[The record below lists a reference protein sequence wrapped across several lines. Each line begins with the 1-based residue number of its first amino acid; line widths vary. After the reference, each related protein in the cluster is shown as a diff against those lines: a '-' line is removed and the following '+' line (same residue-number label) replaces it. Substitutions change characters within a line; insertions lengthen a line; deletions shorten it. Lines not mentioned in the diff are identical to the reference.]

1 MDNMNRKDSLFSKF
15 KEAGQQH
22 VFHYWETLSNS
33 QQSLLLDQL
42 ESIDVHKLADYLHA
56 AKNEQSRD
64 LIQTIQP
71 FSGTVGKGST
81 LINMNNQ
88 NQNENDQEQGQE
100 VDLYQVGMTAIR
112 QNQVAAVLLA
122 GGQGTRLG
130 FDGPKGM
137 YDIGLPS
144 GSTLF
149 CLISQ
154 RLVKLSQLAKASHGQ
169 DGVSMDVKIPL
180 YIMTSPMNHDETKS
194 YFESNQYFG
203 LPAEDVI
210 FFSQGVLPCLSTKG
224 KILLEKPYQ
233 CSMAPDGNGGIYPAM
248 EKSGVLA
255 DMVQRGILHIHT
267 FAIDNSLVKPA
278 DPNFIGYCI
287 QTKADCGNKVLWK
300 SDPHEKVGVIA
311 EKDGKPCVVEYSELS
326 KDMAE
331 RLVLV
336 EQEQLA
342 FGAANI
348 CNHYY
353 HIDFLQN
360 QVIPNMGNMFH
371 IAYKKIETW
380 DMVKNET
387 ITPSNNNGIKLE
399 SFIFDVFPL
408 STSMAIYEVER
419 RHEFAPVK
427 NAPGST
433 SDSPDT
439 ARAMISSLSKE
450 WLEAAGA
457 IFTGDADGIICIS
470 PLTSYGGEGLD
481 VYKGKD
487 INCGSL

>member
-1 MDNMNRKDSLFSKF
+1 MDDMNRKESIFTKF
-15 KEAGQQH
+15 KEAGQEH
-22 VFHYWETLSNS
+22 VFQYWETLSTS

-56 AKNEQSRD
+56 ANNKSHD
-64 LIQTIQP
+64 LIQTILP

-81 LINMNNQ
+81 LIN
-88 NQNENDQEQGQE
+88 NEHDQEQE

-130 FDGPKGM
+130 YDGPKGM

-144 GSTLF
+144 GSSLF
-149 CLISQ
+149 CLIAQ

-169 DGVSMDVKIPL
+169 DGVDVKIPL
-180 YIMTSPMNHDETKS
+180 YIMTSPMNHDESKL

-203 LPAEDVI
+203 LQAEDVI
-210 FFSQGVLPCLSTKG
+210 FFSQGVLPCLSPEG

-255 DMVQRGILHIHT
+255 DMIKRGILHIHA

-278 DPNFIGYCI
+278 DPDFIGYCI

-336 EQEQLA
+336 EQEQTEENLEDGPKLA

-360 QVIPNMGNMFH
+360 EVIPNLGNMFH
-371 IAYKKIETW
+371 IACKKIGTW
-380 DMVKNET
+380 DESKNET
-387 ITPSNNNGIKLE
+387 ITPSDNNGIKLE

-439 ARAMISSLSKE
+439 AMAMISSLSKE

-470 PLTSYGGEGLD
+470 PLTSYGGEGLG
-481 VYKGKD
+481 VYKGKEV
-487 INCGSL
+487 NCGSL